1 MKLQGTMEIN
11 EDGSLEIAN
20 HNLVDI
26 AEEYG
31 TPLYI
36 MDEEE
41 IRENC
46 RAYREAFN
54 KWYPNSQTLY
64 ASKAFLSVAMARIID
79 QEGLG
84 LDVVSGG
91 ELSIALEADFPTE
104 EIYFHGN
111 NKTPQEIEQALDA
124 DIGYFVVDN
133 NYELDLLNQMAGE
146 KDANPDI
153 LLRVTPGIEAH
164 THSYIQTGQT
174 DSKFG
179 LGIQNGLALEAIK
192 KAVDLDNLNLVGIHC
207 HIGSQIFKLE
217 SFAKAIDVMIE
228 FIEEIHEEAGVVLE
242 QLNLGGGIG
251 IPYTEDEEKPDIEEY
266 AKIVADE
273 VKAVCDK
280 LDLPL
285 PKIINEPGRSIVG
298 TAGSTLYEVGS
309 IKQIPEIRKYV
320 AVDGGMSDNIR
331 PALYDADYEAIIP
344 NKADEEPEEEVT
356 ITGKCCESGDIFIED
371 IELPSVETGDLLL
384 ISCTGAYGY
393 SMSSNY
399 NGLPRPGVLLVSE
412 DNVDWIV
419 KPETNQDLISN
430 DVVPDRL
437 KK

>member
-11 EDGSLEIAN
+11 EDGILEIGN
-20 HNLVDI
+20 QNLVEI
-26 AEEYG
+26 AEEYD

-36 MDEEE
+36 MDEAE
-41 IRENC
+41 IRGNC
-46 RAYREAFN
+46 RAYREAFD

-111 NKTPQEIEQALDA
+111 NKTPQEIEQALEA

-146 KDANPDI
+146 KNMNPDI

-179 LGIQNGLALEAIK
+179 LGIQNGLALEAID

-251 IPYTEDEEKPDIEEY
+251 IPYTEEEEKPDIEEY

-273 VKAVCDK
+273 VKEVCDK

-309 IKQIPEIRKYV
+309 IKVIPEIRKYV

-331 PALYDADYEAIIP
+331 PALYDADYEATIV
-344 NKADEEPEEEVT
+344 NKADQEPEEEVT

-371 IELPSVETGDLLL
+371 IELPVAEPGDLLL

-419 KPETNQDLISN
+419 KPETNEDLFSH
-430 DVVPDRL
+430 DVVPERL